1 MDLAK
6 WGVAGVCGSYPGPS
20 WLSFQVALS
29 HHTPHLR
36 DPGWGVCFLEG
47 RPPGTGLAGTIS
59 AAMLTAL
66 IHSLIS
72 FTKSLWFW
80 SRLLG
85 VHSESLLPGGG
96 TRHFPSL
103 SFSSLVR

>member
-36 DPGWGVCFLEG
+36 DPGWGALFWRDGPLEQ
-47 RPPGTGLAGTIS
+47 GLLAPYQLPCS
-59 AAMLTAL
+59 QLSS
-66 IHSLIS
+66 IH
-72 FTKSLWFW
+72 
-80 SRLLG
+80 
-85 VHSESLLPGGG
+85 
-96 TRHFPSL
+96 
-103 SFSSLVR
+103 

>member
-36 DPGWGVCFLEG
+36 DPGWGVLFSGGMAPWNRACWHH
-47 RPPGTGLAGTIS
+47 IS
-59 AAMLTAL
+59 CHAHRSHPFTDF
-66 IHSLIS
+66 IH
-72 FTKSLWFW
+72 
-80 SRLLG
+80 
-85 VHSESLLPGGG
+85 
-96 TRHFPSL
+96 
-103 SFSSLVR
+103 